1 MLPLW
6 IIDITQKSDRC
17 AILKQIIGQIDR
29 VLLSEDADA
38 FLNPPKEDSLCPDSN
53 SEPDYEILLSQDPAL
68 NGKSKSMRV
77 WEQFGVMSSSDEKD
91 KEQEENE
98 KKNRLG
104 YLW

>member
-29 VLLSEDADA
+29 VLLNEDADA
-38 FLNPPKEDSLCPDSN
+38 FLNPQKDDPLCSDSN
-53 SEPDYEILLSQDPAL
+53 SEQDYEILLTQDPAL

-77 WEQFGVMSSSDEKD
+77 
-91 KEQEENE
+91 
-98 KKNRLG
+98 
-104 YLW
+104 